1 MSNPITGTGRPRN
14 RCRQL
19 IGGTPASGRNSCS
32 DQYPKCFKYSI
43 HGFVFI
49 AGVGLSLIY
58 TPGYIIVVNYFEKKR
73 ALAMSLG
80 TVATGVGAFFP
91 PVMLY
96 LFETCGFTGAFVII
110 AAISLHSLLAG
121 MLYRP
126 ISSNYVSKEK
136 ISALEMG
143 KDATRQS
150 KEFPSSQTRRDSIFH
165 RIIPK
170 KKLFD
175 LSLIKNSR
183 FMSFSLG
190 NFCNAL
196 NVGVIST
203 CVPVLAMQFGIHITQ
218 AVSLITVA
226 GIGTT
231 VGILGLG
238 FIMDFKRIKPYRVL
252 LYISFLYIVG
262 MATTLNPITTNF
274 ISFAAIQFIRA
285 AFSGFCMS
293 QRATIVSDIVG
304 KQKVANAFG
313 MLLVSTSLGYTA
325 GRVIGGKCSIKY
337 Y

>member
-1 MSNPITGTGRPRN
+1 
-14 RCRQL
+14 
-19 IGGTPASGRNSCS
+19 
-32 DQYPKCFKYSI
+32 
-43 HGFVFI
+43 
-49 AGVGLSLIY
+49 
-58 TPGYIIVVNYFEKKR
+58 
-73 ALAMSLG
+73 MSLG

-91 PVMLY
+91 PVMLF
-96 LFETCGFTGAFVII
+96 LFETYGFTGAFVII

-126 ISSNYVSKEK
+126 ISSNNVKQSKEELSKFDEETQQSPNHSKSEICGRIKTDEPLNESADTRKEK
-136 ISALEMG
+136 ISALEMEE
-143 KDATRQS
+143 DLTR
-150 KEFPSSQTRRDSIFH
+150 KGEENPSWQTRKDSIFH

-175 LSLIKNSR
+175 LTLIKNFR
-183 FMSFSLG
+183 FVSLSLG

-196 NVGVIST
+196 SVGVVST

-238 FIMDFKRIKPYRVL
+238 FTKDFKRIKPYRVL
-252 LYISFLYIVG
+252 IYITFMYIIG
-262 MATTLNPITTNF
+262 LASTLNPLTTDFIT
-274 ISFAAIQFIRA
+274 FATVQFVRA
-285 AFSGFCMS
+285 ALGGFCMS

-313 MLLVSTSLGYTA
+313 ILLVSTSLGYTA
-325 GRVIGGKCSIKY
+325 GRVIGGKLKLN
-337 Y
+337 

>member
-1 MSNPITGTGRPRN
+1 M
-14 RCRQL
+14 
-19 IGGTPASGRNSCS
+19 
-32 DQYPKCFKYSI
+32 
-43 HGFVFI
+43 
-49 AGVGLSLIY
+49 
-58 TPGYIIVVNYFEKKR
+58 VNYFEKKR

-96 LFETCGFTGAFVII
+96 LFETYGFTGAFII
-110 AAISLHSLLAG
+110 ISAISLHSLIAG

-126 ISSNYVSKEK
+126 ISSNSVKQPKEELSEFDEETQQSQNYLKREICGKTKTDEPVNESAEICKDK
-136 ISALEMG
+136 ISAPDTGEDSTM
-143 KDATRQS
+143 QI
-150 KEFPSSQTRRDSIFH
+150 KENPSWQTRKDSIFH

-175 LSLIKNSR
+175 LALIKNSR
-183 FMSFSLG
+183 FVSFSLV

-196 NVGVIST
+196 NVGVFST

-218 AVSLITVA
+218 AASLITVA

-252 LYISFLYIVG
+252 MYISFMYIIG
-262 MATTLNPITTNF
+262 LASTLNPLTTDFIT
-274 ISFAAIQFIRA
+274 FATVQFVRA
-285 AFSGFCMS
+285 ALSGFCMS

-313 MLLVSTSLGYTA
+313 ILLVSTSLGYTA
-325 GRVIGGKCSIKY
+325 GRVIGGKIKLIILCS
-337 Y
+337 